1 MPRISTLYNVYSII
15 LEMKKIAKLRRG
27 LTVVVN
33 ITFDN
38 KSDDYIKEF
47 LKEKMPLWEI
57 ISIRDGE

>member
-1 MPRISTLYNVYSII
+1 MSWTSSLYNVYSII